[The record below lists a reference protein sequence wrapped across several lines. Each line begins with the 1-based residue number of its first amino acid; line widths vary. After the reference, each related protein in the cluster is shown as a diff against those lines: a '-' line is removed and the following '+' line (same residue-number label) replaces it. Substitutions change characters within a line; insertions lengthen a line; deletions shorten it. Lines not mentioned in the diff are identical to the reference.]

1 MTNVK
6 RPRDE
11 RGAAVTVWTVGIA
24 ALITLVLGIAVDLTG
39 LIHAKQHAGDLAA
52 QAARHAGQ
60 QISTGTFMNSGRL
73 EVRARL
79 AQTAAIEYLDAAGM
93 AGTATVQ
100 DGTTLVVTS
109 HIRWTPTFLGAI
121 GVGPLDV
128 SATAT
133 ARVVRAQDG
142 SEER

>member
-1 MTNVK
+1 MK

-39 LIHAKQHAGDLAA
+39 LVHAKQHAGDLAA

-100 DGTTLVVTS
+100 DGTTLVVTLPGS
-109 HIRWTPTFLGAI
+109 PKAVRQGWEALA
-121 GVGPLDV
+121 PLLPH
-128 SATAT
+128 ALKMI
-133 ARVVRAQDG
+133 DG
-142 SEER
+142 GGH